1 MNDSNSISILPALS
15 ERLEAILT
23 ADDAN
28 LQSVGQ
34 QLTLLYES
42 TDDPQAH
49 ALCDATWNAVVALN
63 HVGKEA
69 LDVAKQAVET
79 ASAALTRSDQL
90 REAHNALMSD
100 LKGLNTDNPLVERV
114 YEAAE
119 QEVYEYIYEG
129 DGIHTDDPANSALE
143 GGNVDPELD
152 PDTIDTFL
160 YTVLGQYG
168 GYELPP
174 EMVEELSAFIRDFT
188 DRAEI
193 AERAAR
199 EERERRWQEQRA
211 QQQQQGGAS

>member
-1 MNDSNSISILPALS
+1 MNDNSPSILPALS

-34 QLTLLYES
+34 QLSLLYDS

-49 ALCDATWNAVVALN
+49 ALCDATWNAVIALN

-79 ASAALTRSDQL
+79 ASAALTQSDQL
-90 REAHNALMSD
+90 REAHNTLVRD
-100 LKGLNTDNPLVERV
+100 LQSGNTDNPLVEQV

-129 DGIHTDDPANSALE
+129 DGIHTDEPGIEALNN
-143 GGNVDPELD
+143 GNLDPEMD
-152 PDTIDTFL
+152 PDTIDAFI
-160 YTVLGQYG
+160 YTLFGYYG
-168 GYELPP
+168 GYDLPP
-174 EMVEELSAFIRDFT
+174 EMVTELSDFIRDFT
-188 DRAEI
+188 DRAEL
-193 AERAAR
+193 AARAAR
-199 EERERRWQEQRA
+199 EQRA
-211 QQQQQGGAS
+211 REYQQMREKQQQGGAS